1 MAYELT
7 CCCSG
12 RSNAKTIYY
21 IVETALEEED
31 EVLTLLSAKAASP
44 YVCVVELTLENTIHI
59 LNFLLLFKLIAV
71 FF

>member
-31 EVLTLLSAKAASP
+31 EVLTLLSAEAAGLG
-44 YVCVVELTLENTIHI
+44 VGVVELTLEHTIHI
-59 LNFLLLFKLIAV
+59 LNLLLLFELVAV
-71 FF
+71 LL